1 MAEAFTLHQELL
13 NLHDANYSIS
23 NEIFV
28 ADLSKEELDEMLNVI
43 EDKLGED
50 SYSITNE
57 EIFDVIRRLK
67 SEYDALIE
75 DLNND
80 NEENFDDHKKTLEIY
95 GFLLFWLITDV
106 ENKINSKIG
115 VTGSLE
121 TTNVSAAKKTKS
133 KSKQPRPKQSRPK
146 SSSSVNANS
155 YEWDWNCQKEE
166 ALSLM
171 KKILGSRIKRTAYKM
186 LGNVNNI
193 KATSIK
199 NLIYEIISISVKDY
213 NHGFDAKT
221 YIIQNLQYY
230 DFLSDSMAEL
240 LQVLVEQYDNT
251 QLVEDVLIEISNKEF
266 TSQDNNNVSKSFS
279 KFLIKLSEL
288 IPNLVMKQIS
298 ILVIQLDS
306 ESYIMRS
313 CLMETLGNLITYLV
327 NNEDDMQLN
336 QSQVNSFF
344 DALEER
350 FLDVN
355 ALCRSRLLQA
365 KFPKRRQ
372 TLTDLV
378 VRSLEDKSCHVRR
391 NSIKLLTTLITT
403 HPYGVIHGERNN
415 DVIMTDSN
423 QQTISRDDFARLQL
437 TRRYYAD
444 AIRFINQIHTAI
456 PTLCQLLA
464 STTKSEV
471 LETIVF
477 FETAHTYKMEFAS
490 EGISKMLHLIWTND
504 NNDEGKGVKNRL
516 VESYIKMYLETT
528 EMISPAEKANQIT
541 KNLISLTINATLA
554 ELTSLEQLLSII
566 MNEKDAISE
575 EVIAKLWSVYSTQKD
590 IPKSRRRGA
599 IIILSMLANGKI
611 DIVKEKIDLLLK
623 IGLGPLGKADLILAK
638 YTCIA
643 LQCLAENKKKVKGKD
658 L

>member
-57 EIFDVIRRLK
+57 EIFDVIRSFVKYFNSLNSEIMNRVFVIIFSGLK

-171 KKILGSRIKRTAYKM
+171 KKIL
-186 LGNVNNI
+186 
-193 KATSIK
+193 ATSIK

-403 HPYGVIHGERNN
+403 HPYGVIHGGELKLSEWEERLSKIEEELKSIQAPPELQEIN
-415 DVIMTDSN
+415 TE
-423 QQTISRDDFARLQL
+423 DDFARLQL

-623 IGLGPLGKADLILAK
+623 IGLGPLGKADLILA
-638 YTCIA
+638 
-643 LQCLAENKKKVKGKD
+643 N
-658 L
+658 